1 MTLKIVKPELN
12 IREKLTELDYAQVP
26 YDKMPDGSIIQQK
39 IVQRRTDI
47 STNASATFV
56 DVLGFKF
63 APKFADSRLEFFTN
77 LSMGATQS
85 VGYQLRILEI
95 TSTPDIELERTGW
108 HFQRAITADAL
119 DTRASWMHMHDP
131 GSTEERHYKLQG
143 YKNSTAG
150 TVWFHTYGASATSFF
165 GVREIKGGIY
175 SDASSVI

>member
-39 IVQRRTDI
+39 IVQRRTDL
-47 STNASATFV
+47 STTASATYV
-56 DVLGFKF
+56 DILGFKF

-77 LSMGATQS
+77 LSMGGTQS
-85 VGYQLRILEI
+85 IGYQLRIVEI
-95 TSTPDIELERTGW
+95 TSDPDIELERTGW

-165 GVREIKGGIY
+165 GVREIKGGTA

>member
-1 MTLKIVKPELN
+1 MTIKIVKPEIN
-12 IREKLTELDYAQVP
+12 IREKLIELDYDKVP
-26 YDKMPDGSIIQQK
+26 YDKMPDGSVIQQK
-39 IVQRRTDI
+39 IVQRRSDVSTTASSTYIDI
-47 STNASATFV
+47 
-56 DVLGFKF
+56 LGFKF

-85 VGYQLRILEI
+85 IGYQLRIVEV

-108 HFQRAITADAL
+108 HFQRATTADAL

-165 GVREIKGGIY
+165 GVREIKGGSY
-175 SDASSVI
+175 SSVVSVI

>member
-39 IVQRRTDI
+39 IVQRRTDL
-47 STNASATFV
+47 STTASATYV
-56 DVLGFKF
+56 DILGFKF

-77 LSMGATQS
+77 LSLGAHANI
-85 VGYQLRILEI
+85 GYQLRIVEI
-95 TSTPDIELERTGW
+95 TSDPDIELERTGW

-165 GVREIKGGIY
+165 GVREIKGGTA